1 VLASLATGTKMDHTT
16 IELPPLPAIAYMLLT
31 DIESVTSGFASME
44 PTIGT
49 SWLGTQMTVRT
60 ETLLYETPT

>member
-1 VLASLATGTKMDHTT
+1 
-16 IELPPLPAIAYMLLT
+16 
-31 DIESVTSGFASME
+31 VTSGFASME